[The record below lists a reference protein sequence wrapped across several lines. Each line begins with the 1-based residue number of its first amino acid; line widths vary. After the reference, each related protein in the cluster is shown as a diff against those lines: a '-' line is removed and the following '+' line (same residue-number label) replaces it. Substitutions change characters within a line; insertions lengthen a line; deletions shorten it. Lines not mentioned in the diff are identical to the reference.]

1 MKNSPL
7 QNASFEKTAEHLY
20 ESAIKCKKDGILG
33 VSECI
38 MMGKMAPIGS
48 GQFKLVYDNKVNE
61 KTPLDEQAYK

>member
-20 ESAIKCKKDGILG
+20 ASAIQCKKDGILG

-48 GQFKLVYDNKVNE
+48 GQFKLVYDDTVKE
-61 KTPLDEQAYK
+61 RSAFDEN